1 MEASRQS
8 STAIQLLRNDS
19 AWSNFSRSSINLRD
33 IHNGFHGFHA
43 CPVLTA
49 KPQNWS
55 KVQGFWHPELRV
67 KPSFYKSWTAL
78 CIETPL
84 IGIFTQIH
92 LCVCDHVCNIYICIY
107 YTYIY
112 IYTLHDSIYHC
123 ILLLYLYILLYIFWL
138 CTSLEPTHTWMQ
150 HIFGTTS
157 AHYLDVR
164 PGKWFI
170 TMRLI
175 QLPTKYPKWTSGIK
189 WSHS

>member
-55 KVQGFWHPELRV
+55 KVQGFWHPELRL

-92 LCVCDHVCNIYICIY
+92 LCVIMCVIYICIY

-123 ILLLYLYILLYIFWL
+123 ILLLYLYIYYYIYSDYAHHLNLLTHE
-138 CTSLEPTHTWMQ
+138 CNTSLEPQVRTTWMCAPVN
-150 HIFGTTS
+150 GS
-157 AHYLDVR
+157 
-164 PGKWFI
+164 
-170 TMRLI
+170 
-175 QLPTKYPKWTSGIK
+175 
-189 WSHS
+189 

>member
-92 LCVCDHVCNIYICIY
+92 LCVIMCVIYIYVYIIHIFIY
-107 YTYIY
+107 IHYMIPYIIAYCCYIY
-112 IYTLHDSIYHC
+112 IYYYIYSGYAHHLN
-123 ILLLYLYILLYIFWL
+123 LLTHE
-138 CTSLEPTHTWMQ
+138 CNTSLEPQVRTTWMCAPVN
-150 HIFGTTS
+150 GS
-157 AHYLDVR
+157 
-164 PGKWFI
+164 
-170 TMRLI
+170 
-175 QLPTKYPKWTSGIK
+175 
-189 WSHS
+189 